1 VSLIQGIDS
10 QTFVKRL
17 FLDPLDS
24 GMESIENHLHFTG
37 LEGLNKISDLDSL
50 TSFFVL
56 INDFL
61 QSNPTQATFNP
72 IKGPSNI
79 VAEKIL
85 AFLE

>member
-1 VSLIQGIDS
+1 
-10 QTFVKRL
+10 
-17 FLDPLDS
+17 
-24 GMESIENHLHFTG
+24 